1 MGIRQTLLSHLE
13 PPEPRQRP
21 PAAEP
26 ARSPAGPALGP
37 AGPAPWAAAGEGPS
51 YSPTL
56 KPETPGDRHKPARH

>member
-56 KPETPGDRHKPARH
+56 KPETPADRHKPARH